1 MERLGNERLKAEI
14 ARIWDNVKAAEAREV
29 SVSSTESPVQPDGS
43 SSKGAPGRR
52 EHDMTV
58 AKKTISRRWGELNA
72 SKLWPYVT
80 SYSMAREMRTA
91 ANTGISFEKAIQ
103 ALNRVVLD
111 RLVKPHPGSRLT
123 MALSKADFVA
133 VAKDSERQEVT
144 AEEAQQQGY
153 VFDSNGF
160 LFTLPLSN
168 VKNDGTDRPVTATPV
183 ESTERALP
191 VLSKEL
197 GTQVTTPETRV
208 KSEDHDGGMNA
219 LTPIAGH
226 KRRFSSTFGPAP
238 YFIGYVK
245 QINLESL
252 KMPASNSRYNLG
264 TLSPLRKLPT
274 TKNCTTTVSRVN
286 VLEKAMCRSTPPTAG
301 LTKRSEGISIKITTK
316 MLKIWKCI

>member
-14 ARIWDNVKAAEAREV
+14 SRIWDNVKASEAREV
-29 SVSSTESPVQPDGS
+29 SVSSTESPAQRDGS

-168 VKNDGTDRPVTATPV
+168 VKNDGTDGTVTATPV

-208 KSEDHDGGMNA
+208 KSEVHDGGMNA

-226 KRRFSSTFGPAP
+226 KRRFSSTFGPTP
-238 YFIGYVK
+238 YFIGY
-245 QINLESL
+245 
-252 KMPASNSRYNLG
+252 NLG
-264 TLSPLRKLPT
+264 TPSPLRKLPT
-274 TKNCTTTVSRVN
+274 TKNCTATVLRVN

-301 LTKRSEGISIKITTK
+301 LTERSEGISVKITTK